1 VHRLPAFLDQRD
13 PKVSRHPLWYK
24 YQFAGKETDDLPYL
38 MPVRVK
44 RVSPRQ
50 TDIAWNDGHFSSY
63 PSWYLREN
71 CPCASCVEEFTG
83 RRLILQGSIPGDL
96 ERLDVGPVG
105 NYALRFSWSDAHSTG
120 IYTFDFLRRICP
132 CAECQ
137 PEGLKEPPPKSVP
150 SGSFEA

>member
-1 VHRLPAFLDQRD
+1 M
-13 PKVSRHPLWYK
+13 
-24 YQFAGKETDDLPYL
+24 PYL

-96 ERLDVGPVG
+96 ERIERRAGRE
-105 NYALRFSWSDAHSTG
+105 LRPQVH
-120 IYTFDFLRRICP
+120 LERRS
-132 CAECQ
+132 Q
-137 PEGLKEPPPKSVP
+137 HRDLYV
-150 SGSFEA
+150 